1 MRFPFDED
9 EDYGDNGNELGSVV
23 NPSNINLSNIDLNFL
38 DANMPVG
45 SGLFDIE
52 GNINIENAFSLL
64 NSSPGYFEEFAK
76 LFPEDAAL
84 LSDIAL
90 PTKQGFKEYV
100 SQDPS
105 GLTEPPKSTGAE
117 GAGFPGEGIKSGVK
131 EWDDAAKKAGVELT
145 DPNASTGIKKILEDL
160 KKGFKD
166 LTGLD
171 AGDAAKYAAIIAAM
185 KMAYD
190 DAERARKEAKG
201 TPFKSSSGISAVTGP
216 GGVTGFRRAAQGGVM
231 SIADGVQPMY
241 LGGPTDGMADQ
252 VPAHIDNKRPAAL
265 SDGEFVIPA
274 DVVSHLGNGNSNAGA
289 KRLYKMMDD
298 VREARTGNTKQGR
311 QINPNKFMP
320 R

>member
-1 MRFPFDED
+1 MSIEMGFGSFDDGSDTLDTGPAAITIPD
-9 EDYGDNGNELGSVV
+9 ELRQYFSQLDPTVFKNV
-23 NPSNINLSNIDLNFL
+23 NNP
-38 DANMPVG
+38 A
-45 SGLFDIE
+45 
-52 GNINIENAFSLL
+52 IENPFKVALDTSLVGDPSDVQVPASVLMEFKNLYTPTELTSIL
-64 NSSPGYFEEFAK
+64 NDYETQTGDKEG
-76 LFPEDAAL
+76 AAL
-84 LSDIAL
+84 LKNLFGTDTTLSDTTI
-90 PTKQGFKEYV
+90 
-100 SQDPS
+100 
-105 GLTEPPKSTGAE
+105 
-117 GAGFPGEGIKSGVK
+117 
-131 EWDDAAKKAGVELT
+131 KKAGEIPKDT
-145 DPNASTGIKKILEDL
+145 GNIASTNSNASTGIKKILEDL

-166 LTGLD
+166 VTGLD

-201 TPFKSSSGISAVTGP
+201 TPFKSSSGYSAVTGP

-265 SDGEFVIPA
+265 SDGEFIIPA

-289 KRLYKMMDD
+289 HRLYKMMDD
-298 VREARTGNTKQGR
+298 IREARTGNREQGV

>member
-1 MRFPFDED
+1 MGFPFDED
-9 EDYGDNGNELGSVV
+9 DDGSGGVGDSSSIIFDPGSVD
-23 NPSNINLSNIDLNFL
+23 LSNLDLSQLNQG
-38 DANMPVG
+38 NMLSTVDLINDPE
-45 SGLFDIE
+45 LFK
-52 GNINIENAFSLL
+52 AFATL
-64 NSSPGYFEEFAK
+64 Y
-76 LFPEDAAL
+76 PEDAAL
-84 LSDIAL
+84 LENIKL
-90 PTKQGFKEYV
+90 PSEGGKEYI
-100 SQDPS
+100 SQDSS
-105 GLTEPPKSTGAE
+105 GLTEPPERTGAE

-145 DPNASTGIKKILEDL
+145 DPNASTGVKSLLDKGKDLIKN
-160 KKGFKD
+160 

-171 AGDAAKYAAIIAAM
+171 AGDAAKYAAMLAAA
-185 KMAYD
+185 KLAYD

-201 TPFKSSSGISAVTGP
+201 WTAPSTGGYTATRGPKGTSFKK
-216 GGVTGFRRAAQGGVM
+216 AASGGVM
-231 SIADGVQPMY
+231 SLGMAKGRY
-241 LGGPTDGMADQ
+241 LGGITDGMADK

-298 VREARTGNTKQGR
+298 IREARTGNREQGV

>member
-1 MRFPFDED
+1 MGFSFGEDDDGSDSGGDIGSTIFDPGGVGGIDPNVFAE
-9 EDYGDNGNELGSVV
+9 GL
-23 NPSNINLSNIDLNFL
+23 NIN
-38 DANMPVG
+38 A
-45 SGLFDIE
+45 LFND
-52 GNINIENAFSLL
+52 
-64 NSSPGYFEEFAK
+64 FAK
-76 LFPEDAAL
+76 YDPESAAL
-84 LSDIAL
+84 LKGLVDPLYTPLDSGESAESETRGTNTTTSDIS
-90 PTKQGFKEYV
+90 K
-100 SQDPS
+100 
-105 GLTEPPKSTGAE
+105 LTDAEKNKILTTPFGSVPATGA
-117 GAGFPGEGIKSGVK
+117 KGVLQQFG
-131 EWDDAAKKAGVELT
+131 KAIEDL
-145 DPNASTGIKKILEDL
+145 TGIK
-160 KKGFKD
+160 
-166 LTGLD
+166 GL
-171 AGDAAKYAAIIAAM
+171 DAAKYAAIIAAM

-289 KRLYKMMDD
+289 RRLYKMMDD
-298 VREARTGNTKQGR
+298 IREARTGNREQGV

>member
-1 MRFPFDED
+1 MGFPFDD
-9 EDYGDNGNELGSVV
+9 DDDGSDGGGDSGNTIFNSGSVD
-23 NPSNINLSNIDLNFL
+23 LSNLDLSQLNQG
-38 DANMPVG
+38 NMLSTVD
-45 SGLFDIE
+45 L
-52 GNINIENAFSLL
+52 INDPELLTAFATL
-64 NSSPGYFEEFAK
+64 Y
-76 LFPEDAAL
+76 PEDAAL
-84 LSDIAL
+84 LKGLVDPLYTPSDSGESAESETRGTNTTGSDIS
-90 PTKQGFKEYV
+90 K
-100 SQDPS
+100 
-105 GLTEPPKSTGAE
+105 LTDAE
-117 GAGFPGEGIKSGVK
+117 KNKILTTPFGSVPATGVK
-131 EWDDAAKKAGVELT
+131 GVLQQFGKVIEDL
-145 DPNASTGIKKILEDL
+145 TGIK
-160 KKGFKD
+160 
-166 LTGLD
+166 GL
-171 AGDAAKYAAIIAAM
+171 DAAKYAAIIAAM

-231 SIADGVQPMY
+231 SLADGVQPMY

-289 KRLYKMMDD
+289 TRLYKMMDD
-298 VREARTGNTKQGR
+298 IREARTGNREQGV